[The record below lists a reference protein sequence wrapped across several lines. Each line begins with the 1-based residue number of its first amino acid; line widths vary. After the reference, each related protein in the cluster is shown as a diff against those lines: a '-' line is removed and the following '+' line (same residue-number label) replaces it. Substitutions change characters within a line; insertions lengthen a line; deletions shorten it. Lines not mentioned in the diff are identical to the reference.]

1 MSTLEMTIVSS
12 TLNDEYMSV
21 IEFFRQRGPQRRRKI
36 LGIEHQSSWSKVE
49 GHNLVDHFSCDD

>member
-21 IEFFRQRGPQRRRKI
+21 IEFFRRRRGPKRRRKI
-36 LGIEHQSSWSKVE
+36 LE
-49 GHNLVDHFSCDD
+49 G